1 MFKTRLLS
9 GIVLVIIAVLSVAAG
24 GPVLFAVLLGIS
36 LVGVNELYRAM
47 EVHQKDS
54 VLWKS
59 QAMQV
64 QSCTIFLFCGTEQKI
79 YPLCSFSS
87 LWC

>member
-47 EVHQKDS
+47 EVHQK
-54 VLWKS
+54 
-59 QAMQV
+59 
-64 QSCTIFLFCGTEQKI
+64 
-79 YPLCSFSS
+79 
-87 LWC
+87 